1 MSRNQDTQG
10 NILQK
15 KYNQLPTNF
24 PRKQQERLPAMP
36 TLTNP
41 QLGQIA
47 IRTIQ
52 STLAFGGI
60 GLIVSR
66 KSSLPNQTLTKS
78 LTNTTEQKNKDSQIS
93 SPLFLNFLRAV
104 FAFGVLLP
112 YIHIAFVLGYSS
124 VLGKRRHLWI
134 FLAELLPWGLWI
146 GAAITLFMQVKK
158 SGCLKEY
165 TEPCVAAFPVD
176 IVAFLEL

>member
-1 MSRNQDTQG
+1 
-10 NILQK
+10 
-15 KYNQLPTNF
+15 
-24 PRKQQERLPAMP
+24 MP
-36 TLTNP
+36 TLTNS

-52 STLAFGGI
+52 STLAFGAIGI
-60 GLIVSR
+60 IVSR
-66 KSSLPNQTLTKS
+66 KYSLPTQNRTSS

-93 SPLFLNFLRAV
+93 SPLFLNFLLAV
-104 FAFGVLLP
+104 FTFGVILP
-112 YIHIAFVLGYSS
+112 CVHIAFVLGYSS
-124 VLGKRRHLWI
+124 VLGRRRHLWI

-146 GAAITLFMQVKK
+146 GAAIALFIQVKK
-158 SGCLKEY
+158 SGCFKEY

>member
-1 MSRNQDTQG
+1 MSRNQDIPR

-15 KYNQLPTNF
+15 KYNQLSTKSPQ
-24 PRKQQERLPAMP
+24 KQQERLTAMP
-36 TLTNP
+36 TLTNN
-41 QLGQIA
+41 QLSQIA

-52 STLAFGGI
+52 STLAFGAI

-66 KSSLPNQTLTKS
+66 KCSLSSQNLPKS

-93 SPLFLNFLRAV
+93 SSLFLNFLLAV

-112 YIHIAFVLGYSS
+112 CIHIAFVLGYSS